1 MFSFITLI
9 ACSGPFNPAV
19 TTSPVIGP
27 DELDIGAQNTPDEA
41 VHAVHSEPVEM
52 TITLPDAAGYSVQ
65 ILPYRSQDSAVSWS
79 GSPLYSE
86 FVETD
91 SVTFTLPTRVPASH
105 RERGDDDVVYAIVLR
120 EADEQGNPSRFLGV
134 SDAQLVWSAGT
145 ETDEGGW
152 HNILRYGS
160 ENEQILADDEAVS
173 LWPNVQGPPSIELA
187 GFNTILVPDTHIV
200 LSSCDLAGCVSA
212 FDAPV
217 GPEGF
222 AIQLEGAPDV
232 GEDGAIFALETYLDV
247 DGDNRLTTEEAS
259 GVGCLGQEAVVVT
272 WYPSAFDL
280 NTALTMKADNTR
292 GGWDVWL
299 DTKDGLVG
307 VAPDYLGNIT
317 LAETCEI
324 GQ

>member
-27 DELDIGAQNTPDEA
+27 DELDISVESTPEAAVQA
-41 VHAVHSEPVEM
+41 VHCEPVEM
-52 TITLPDAAGYSVQ
+52 TLTLPDASGYSVQ
-65 ILPYRSQDSAVSWS
+65 ILPYRGEDVVSWS

-86 FVETD
+86 FVQAE
-91 SVTFTLPTRVPASH
+91 SVTITLPTRVPASH
-105 RERGDDDVVYAIVLR
+105 RERGEDDVVYAIVLR
-120 EADEQGNPSRFLGV
+120 ETDEQGNPSRFLGV
-134 SDAQLVWSAGT
+134 SDAQLVWSAAT
-145 ETDEGGW
+145 ETEDGGW
-152 HNILRYGS
+152 RNVLRYGT

-173 LWPNVQGPPSIELA
+173 LWPNIQGPPTVELA
-187 GFNTILVPDTHIV
+187 GFNTIVVPDTHVV
-200 LSSCDLAGCVSA
+200 LSSCGLAGCVSA

-222 AIQLEGAPDV
+222 AIQIDGAPDV
-232 GEDGAIFALETYLDV
+232 GPEGAMFALETYLDA

-259 GVGCLGQEAVVVT
+259 GVGCLGQEAVVLT
-272 WYPSAFDL
+272 WYPSAYDL
-280 NTALTMKADNTR
+280 NTALEMKADNTR